1 MQNISFS
8 ETQLKNIVRDALAQ
22 RQRDADKPFVVS
34 VMGQTGVGKSSLIN
48 ALFGTNLATD
58 PVRPCTKAIERVIA
72 KSESG
77 SELWFYDLPGIG
89 ESDKAD
95 EQYLSDYKEKIF
107 ESDVVLWAIHSDTRS
122 VTFDKEALQKILN
135 SVESKVEQTYLLSK
149 ITFILTKVDLLTPP
163 AWGMVIGKKIGKDL
177 CLFAPPKSTRELLEK
192 KASYYREEILK
203 PYGEL
208 IISRTYNDSKFGI
221 NEPPLFHDDYF
232 VYCRGF
238 LEKSIVDDF
247 KKRFGKHQGIFDRL
261 YNNYQVIPCSSLF
274 KFNLW
279 ELLSVVVNKIGEDAV
294 SRFDK
299 FTNNE
304 SLNKVPI
311 SEAVNYCNLIVY
323 DRDKDKVVFDLA
335 DVF

>member
-8 ETQLKNIVRDALAQ
+8 ETQLKDIVRDALAQ

-34 VMGQTGVGKSSLIN
+34 IMGQTGVGKSSLIN

-58 PVRPCTKAIERVIA
+58 PVRPCTKVIERIIT

-77 SELWFYDLPGIG
+77 HELWFYDLPGIG
-89 ESDKAD
+89 ESDKTD

-135 SVESKVEQTYLLSK
+135 SVESKVEQTHLLSN

-163 AWGMVIGKKIGKDL
+163 AWGMAIGKKIGKDL
-177 CLFAPPKSTRELLEK
+177 CCFVPPKSTRELLEN
-192 KASYYREEILK
+192 KASYYREELLK
-203 PYGEL
+203 SYGNL
-208 IISRTYNDSKFGI
+208 IISRTYNDSKLAI
-221 NEPPLFHDDYF
+221 NEPPFFHDDYF
-232 VYCRGF
+232 VYCKGF

-247 KKRFGKHQGIFDRL
+247 KKRFNKHQGIFDRL

-274 KFNLW
+274 KFNLM

-294 SRFDK
+294 RRFDK

-311 SEAVNYCNLIVY
+311 SEAINYCNLIVY

-335 DVF
+335 DLF